1 MGITEIQRQD
11 RKNHLGSSDMPA
23 IMGYSRFGNSY
34 DVWLQKTGRVQPKE
48 KTQDY
53 IQAGNLFEAPV
64 IQWLS
69 EYLRTK
75 IDCFALSMER
85 EIEGTPI
92 VVHPDGF
99 VVDTGDPVEVKTEGL
114 YGPIIEPWGDVGTDE
129 VPGYTMI
136 QTQCHMM
143 ALEKEICHIPTFLGG
158 RGFGYFFTRRDERLQ
173 EIIRQQAIKFWEEHV
188 LKDVPPENCA
198 PTLAMAKQ
206 IRHVEGEP
214 KALADGLIQNW
225 LDAKE
230 LAKVHTNEAEYYQA
244 EILATLD
251 GVEMGTCGLGDITN
265 FEQERTGY
273 EVKPTSFRVLRL
285 KKRK

>member
-34 DVWLQKTGRVQPKE
+34 DVWLQKTNRVQPKE

-69 EYLRTK
+69 EYLKTRIMISEEYK
-75 IDCFALSMER
+75 V
-85 EIEGTPI
+85 EGTPI
-92 VVHPDGF
+92 IVHPDAQI
-99 VVDTGDPVEVKTEGL
+99 VETQDPVEVKTEGL
-114 YGPIIEPWGDVGTDE
+114 YGPIIEPWGEVGTDE
-129 VPGYTMI
+129 VPEYTMI

-143 ALEKEICHIPTFLGG
+143 ALKKEICHIPTFLGG

-173 EIIRQQAIKFWEEHV
+173 QIIRQQAIMFWEEHV

-214 KALADGLIQNW
+214 KALDEELIQHW

-230 LAKVHTNEAEYYQA
+230 RKKEFDNQEEYFHA
-244 EILATLD
+244 AILADLD

-265 FEQERTGY
+265 FEQQRTGY